1 LLRRVG
7 RLAPVAGRG
16 AVGARSRII
25 VTRADLGPS
34 LRCPRKVP
42 LTYSS
47 LLCRPNT
54 FNSIMA
60 TVEPSPAFSPC
71 QAPGHGVV
79 DKFNLADNAKISKE
93 MHLGVNQGDTKA
105 VMKALEEGE
114 VPEAQT
120 QFGEHAL
127 HRGVRSG
134 VLEVVDA
141 LLDAGASVDS
151 RDASGKTPL
160 ITVCGMKASNYCM
173 GHHKIMERLLERGAD
188 PLAADNKGHTA
199 LGRACAA
206 GHTHIVLTLLK
217 AGVPSDDPDEDGM
230 TPLLH
235 ACKGKHVSIVEVLL
249 KEDRLAKFRKH
260 PVSNVNAKQASTGK
274 TALMFAAASKRVQ
287 MVSLLLAHKADPFVE
302 CDKGK
307 TALKYCRK
315 APDCA
320 DKLEA
325 AASKASGKFR

>member
-1 LLRRVG
+1 
-7 RLAPVAGRG
+7 
-16 AVGARSRII
+16 
-25 VTRADLGPS
+25 
-34 LRCPRKVP
+34 
-42 LTYSS
+42 
-47 LLCRPNT
+47 
-54 FNSIMA
+54 MA
-60 TVEPSPAFSPC
+60 TTEVSPAFTPLH
-71 QAPGHGVV
+71 APGKGGAV
-79 DKFNLADNAKISKE
+79 DNFSLAGHAKISKE
-93 MHLGVNQGDTKA
+93 MHLGVNQGDTEA

-114 VPEAQT
+114 VPEALT

-160 ITVCGMKASNYCM
+160 ITVCGTKASNYCM
-173 GHHKIMERLLERGAD
+173 GHLKIMQRLLERGAD
-188 PLAADNKGHTA
+188 PLSADTKGHTA

-206 GHTHIVLTLLK
+206 GHVHIVLHLLK
-217 AGVPSDDPDEDGM
+217 AGVPSDEPDEDGM

-235 ACKGKHVSIVEVLL
+235 AAKGKHVSIVELLL
-249 KEDRLAKFRKH
+249 KEDRLAKYRKH
-260 PVSNVNAKQASTGK
+260 PVSKVNAKQTSTGM
-274 TALMFAAASKRVQ
+274 TALMFAAQSKRVQ
-287 MVSLLLAHKADPFVE
+287 MVSLMLAHGADPLAE

-307 TALKYCRK
+307 TALKYCKK

-325 AASKASGKFR
+325 ASNKASGKFR